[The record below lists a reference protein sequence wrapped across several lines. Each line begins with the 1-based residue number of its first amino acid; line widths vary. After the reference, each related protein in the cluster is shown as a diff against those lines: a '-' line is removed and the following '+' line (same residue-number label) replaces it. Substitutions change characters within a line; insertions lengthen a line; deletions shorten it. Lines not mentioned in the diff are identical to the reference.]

1 MIRSALEGS
10 RFISLTLKLVGEDKG
25 RGADRKRY
33 GDAVVRV
40 VLKRADYSALV
51 AESLA
56 QVQALNPATV
66 KGDPAIVAQA
76 VDELTESFRK
86 TLAGESVS
94 TSAHVYA
101 PVMLDGE
108 VVPGAKVYIGGGDPT
123 DPRSPVPG
131 TLYLQGACVSS
142 KILVP
147 APNGPVPPANSS
159 PVVAV
164 KNAIRRTL
172 PIAKWKQYRLL
183 PGDNLI
189 EGSRIVADGSTFVYS
204 EALAWTEASD
214 AHDLIED

>member
-1 MIRSALEGS
+1 MQTVLRS
-10 RFISLTLKLVGEDKG
+10 VN
-25 RGADRKRY
+25 Y
-33 GDAVVRV
+33 GG
-40 VLKRADYSALV
+40 LV

-66 KGDPAIVAQA
+66 KGDALIVAQA
-76 VDELTESFRK
+76 IDELAESFRK
-86 TLAGESVS
+86 TLAGESQS

-101 PVMLDGE
+101 PVMLDGAR
-108 VVPGAKVYIGGGDPT
+108 VPGAKVYVGVGGGDPA
-123 DPRSPVPG
+123 DPRSPVQG
-131 TLYLQGACVSS
+131 TLYLQGSCISS

-189 EGSRIVADGSTFVYS
+189 EGSRIVAGGRTFVYS

-214 AHDLIED
+214 AHELIEE